1 MDEVGFGPSR
11 EPRLLSRRFRALSA
25 VSAASV
31 AVAVISAAGVAFTLK
46 ANSARHAM
54 PARPA
59 ATQAAP
65 GSVALP
71 DPARLLPPAG
81 CAPVQ
86 AHWPDLAALPA
97 GMRAAALPV
106 IADAQFSGRCPAR

>member
-11 EPRLLSRRFRALSA
+11 EPRLPSRRLRALAA
-25 VSAASV
+25 VSAAGV
-31 AVAVISAAGVAFTLK
+31 AIAGVAFTLK
-46 ANSARHAM
+46 ATGAQPAVM
-54 PARPA
+54 PRPA
-59 ATQAAP
+59 ATQ
-65 GSVALP
+65 SVALP

-81 CAPVQ
+81 CPPVQ

-106 IADAQFSGRCPAR
+106 IVDAQFSGRCPAP

>member
-11 EPRLLSRRFRALSA
+11 EPRPPSRRLRALAALSA
-25 VSAASV
+25 ACVV
-31 AVAVISAAGVAFTLK
+31 VGAVAFALK
-46 ANSARHAM
+46 ANGAQQVV

-59 ATQAAP
+59 ATKGATP
-65 GSVALP
+65 SVALP

-81 CAPVQ
+81 CPPVQ
-86 AHWPDLAALPA
+86 AHWPDLTALPA

-106 IADAQFSGRCPAR
+106 IVDAQFSGRCPAP